1 MSIDPRHLVLKHHNF
16 SFEGH
21 NATRE
26 SWLFNLT
33 TLTPDKS
40 TGDQSLI
47 ENTDLNKT
55 QEQVTQVLVQSTT
68 EFAQNLHDIATRL
81 QTDSINLF
89 TQPEVTIIRSDVQS
103 DSADIGTAE
112 KVVIGAAIIVGCL
125 AVIAILL
132 RTLGPYLRVRK
143 AEKEKDEENILKS
156 STDLVVSKLGFTN
169 LGCETVSQST
179 EAGNTSGSQDCSQSS
194 GSTPVTDWSDLSKSS
209 SEIPSSSSADSEE
222 NMSGKHT
229 NRSMLKEPPQKKHSV
244 NSLAAYIGVE
254 RVSSSGS
261 SKGSPSLHR
270 KPNDEQISVN
280 STQSLEPLRLEHHY
294 RNRWDD
300 QFDPCGSLPRG
311 NLSHHSHP
319 SESRSMPSSGSRLSL
334 NSNSTGTTYSQT
346 YPTFPIPSKE
356 FVRQMHMD
364 KERRYPSNTSAVK
377 KEKHVRMSPSS
388 HR

>member
-68 EFAQNLHDIATRL
+68 EFAHNLHDIATRL

-156 STDLVVSKLGFTN
+156 STDLVVSKLG
-169 LGCETVSQST
+169 
-179 EAGNTSGSQDCSQSS
+179 
-194 GSTPVTDWSDLSKSS
+194 
-209 SEIPSSSSADSEE
+209 
-222 NMSGKHT
+222 
-229 NRSMLKEPPQKKHSV
+229 
-244 NSLAAYIGVE
+244 
-254 RVSSSGS
+254 
-261 SKGSPSLHR
+261 
-270 KPNDEQISVN
+270 
-280 STQSLEPLRLEHHY
+280 
-294 RNRWDD
+294 
-300 QFDPCGSLPRG
+300 
-311 NLSHHSHP
+311 
-319 SESRSMPSSGSRLSL
+319 
-334 NSNSTGTTYSQT
+334 
-346 YPTFPIPSKE
+346 
-356 FVRQMHMD
+356 
-364 KERRYPSNTSAVK
+364 
-377 KEKHVRMSPSS
+377 
-388 HR
+388 